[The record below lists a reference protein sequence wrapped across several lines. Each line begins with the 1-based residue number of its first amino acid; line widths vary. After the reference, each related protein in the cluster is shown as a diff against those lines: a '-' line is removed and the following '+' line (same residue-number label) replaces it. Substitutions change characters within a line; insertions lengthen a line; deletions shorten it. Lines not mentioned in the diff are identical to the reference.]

1 MSPDYFL
8 LPVALILL
16 IAAAISMEKRGDSK
30 TNSWMHTFGCWTAI
44 IIAVWMLT
52 WWGFHCVYNHDK
64 LSTWITPNEFG
75 DMFGALTCLFSGIA
89 IAGVI
94 AMLRQQHEEMK
105 ETRDEFAA
113 QTEQFEAQTK
123 QFQEQIEL
131 ARQAQL
137 RDDFYRRL
145 ELLIKLEDS
154 LLYFANENFSDTCTI
169 KTPKEKH
176 GKGAFDYYYT
186 SNMSLLMAI
195 ICSNNTLHEIAKESK
210 FTDISLFVWIKNV
223 LMILSDLQKENV
235 PQTYKDIL
243 LSFIPPEGKT
253 LIHLIA
259 PILEDVPTD
268 VNPEQEFPLFY
279 HPFYNRPSE
288 QVLQYH
294 RNILKIKENPRTEI
308 SEWIRN
314 NPPPPSSLQGL
325 PLR

>member
-1 MSPDYFL
+1 MKTKRKTSFVKPFL
-8 LPVALILL
+8 WW
-16 IAAAISMEKRGDSK
+16 G
-30 TNSWMHTFGCWTAI
+30 FGVVTI
-44 IIAVWMLT
+44 IIAY
-52 WWGFHCVYNHDK
+52 WGIMSLIYKANYFK
-64 LSTWITPNEFG
+64 PWLEPNEFG
-75 DMFGALTCLFSGIA
+75 DMFGFLSCLFSGLA
-89 IAGVI
+89 FAGLIVTI
-94 AMLRQQHEEMK
+94 RQQK
-105 ETRDEFAA
+105 EDLELQRKELQRANNEAA
-113 QTEQFEAQTK
+113 EQTAQFEAQTK

-154 LLYFANENFSDTCTI
+154 LLYFANENFSDTFTI
-169 KTPKEKH
+169 KLPKEKH
-176 GKGAFDYYYT
+176 GKGAFHYYYM
-186 SNMSLLMAI
+186 SNMSLLMALM
-195 ICSNNTLHEIAKESK
+195 CSNNKVHEIAENTK

-223 LMILSDLQKENV
+223 LMILSDLQKENM

-268 VNPEQEFPLFY
+268 IKPEQEFPLIY
-279 HPFYNRPSE
+279 QPFARIPSE
-288 QVLQYH
+288 QILQYH